1 MPKEQKYIEEEN
13 RLSKQVKSKE
23 TLILSESLN
32 IECAHPNIWYPA
44 AESKEWH
51 FHCLFTEEYDR
62 SGKTEKKYTGLLCL
76 VCKLQLNFHEIG
88 E

>member
-32 IECAHPNIWYPA
+32 IKCAHPNTWYHT
-44 AESKEWH
+44 AEGKE
-51 FHCLFTEEYDR
+51 
-62 SGKTEKKYTGLLCL
+62 
-76 VCKLQLNFHEIG
+76 
-88 E
+88 

>member
-32 IECAHPNIWYPA
+32 IKCARPNIWYQTA
-44 AESKEWH
+44 AGKE
-51 FHCLFTEEYDR
+51 
-62 SGKTEKKYTGLLCL
+62 
-76 VCKLQLNFHEIG
+76 
-88 E
+88 

>member
-44 AESKEWH
+44 AEGKE
-51 FHCLFTEEYDR
+51 
-62 SGKTEKKYTGLLCL
+62 
-76 VCKLQLNFHEIG
+76 
-88 E
+88 